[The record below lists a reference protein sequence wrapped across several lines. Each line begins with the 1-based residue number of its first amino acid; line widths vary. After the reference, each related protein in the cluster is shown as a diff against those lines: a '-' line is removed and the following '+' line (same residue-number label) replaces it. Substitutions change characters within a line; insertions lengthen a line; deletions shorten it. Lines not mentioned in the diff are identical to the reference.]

1 MSSPSAKSSVA
12 MNIGD
17 SSPAFAAQE
26 TPAARGK
33 QAPARCAPT
42 LTKMNP
48 FEINALLHGFA
59 CETRFDPAHGAA
71 ISPSSSPEGAMRK
84 AEVTRKTA
92 ETALSVAARP
102 RRHRPARQPDRRR
115 LLRPHA
121 RPARPPRPHRPH
133 DPRHRRPPHRRPP
146 HRRGRR
152 HRPRPRPRAGPRRQA
167 RHPPLR
173 RLPPP
178 HGRGP
183 GPRRP
188 RPLRPP
194 LPRLEGRLPHARR
207 SAPSTPSSSASSSP
221 PSP

>member
-48 FEINALLHGFA
+48 FKFNALAHDFA

-71 ISPSSSPEGAMRK
+71 ISPSSSPGGRDAQGRGLPQD
-84 AEVTRKTA
+84 RRDR
-92 ETALSVAARP
+92 ALGRARP
-102 RRHRPARQPDRRR
+102 RRHRPARQRDRRR

-133 DPRHRRPPHRRPP
+133 HPRHRRPPHRRPP

-188 RPLRPP
+188 RPLRAAPSSS
-194 LPRLEGRLPHARR
+194 GRSTSPARR